1 MEQVQ
6 EESPLKKEGEF
17 FTGLT
22 KISDTVYRKLAGLL
36 AMEVKGV
43 AGMSTTFSEGIS
55 EWVGI
60 KNEYEGVR
68 IKWRP
73 DKTLSVELY
82 VIFAYGYRIP
92 DVALRL
98 QEYVKSGMEKYTGVT
113 MGEINIFAQGVD
125 FSPRTPVGGPR
136 KKDEEI
142 SHGE

>member
-1 MEQVQ
+1 MIVKAFVGYIGYWQMLLFIRCYYGT
-6 EESPLKKEGEF
+6 STRRKTTKKRRRI

-82 VIFAYGYRIP
+82 VI
-92 DVALRL
+92 LL
-98 QEYVKSGMEKYTGVT
+98 MVT
-113 MGEINIFAQGVD
+113 VSLM
-125 FSPRTPVGGPR
+125 
-136 KKDEEI
+136 
-142 SHGE
+142 